1 MLLREK
7 NKGLQNDELLL
18 SHSWSQRSDIK
29 YDNIFHSFSES
40 THFCDASSRSGQKE
54 WNGKVISF
62 QCIAQ
67 RGNSTD
73 LSIRILVKDIGHL
86 DDIRCS
92 DSHEDQ
98 QLEHT
103 LINMLP

>member
-1 MLLREK
+1 M
-7 NKGLQNDELLL
+7 
-18 SHSWSQRSDIK
+18 
-29 YDNIFHSFSES
+29 
-40 THFCDASSRSGQKE
+40 
-54 WNGKVISF
+54 ISF

-67 RGNSTD
+67 RKNSID
-73 LSIRILVKDIGHL
+73 LSIRLLVKDIGHL